1 MGEMTVVVLRI
12 IDIVE
17 PFLQL
22 SPAAHLHGRQLRQLF
37 ADGLQQ
43 RVLVIQHLGRL
54 QHLGEQFGDNLVVHR
69 HTGIER
75 RTTPLASVFGRLS
88 RTNDQITQSGVFH
101 QGLRIETGGL
111 EHDGI
116 GLTQEF
122 LVARVQIML
131 PQVAANPAAARRPQS
146 GGGMINGSGDAP
158 LVGVVV

>member
-1 MGEMTVVVLRI
+1 MLERYFGCLEEFGRAQSRNLIGGIESVEMGKMTVVVLRI

-43 RVLVIQHLGRL
+43 RILVIQHLGRL

-75 RTTPLASVFGRLS
+75 RTATLASVFGRLA
-88 RTNDQITQSGVFH
+88 RRQSGCPSSH
-101 QGLRIETGGL
+101 R
-111 EHDGI
+111 HR
-116 GLTQEF
+116 
-122 LVARVQIML
+122 A
-131 PQVAANPAAARRPQS
+131 
-146 GGGMINGSGDAP
+146 
-158 LVGVVV
+158 